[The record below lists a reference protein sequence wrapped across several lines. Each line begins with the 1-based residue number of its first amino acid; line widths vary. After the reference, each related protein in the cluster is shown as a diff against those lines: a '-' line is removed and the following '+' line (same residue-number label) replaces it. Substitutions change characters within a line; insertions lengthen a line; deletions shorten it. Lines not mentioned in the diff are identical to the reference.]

1 MDSFA
6 IVKLE
11 VAPDIVSEFNSYLQ
25 RESPAVSFIQDS
37 TGYFRFSAALP
48 SSAGIGEFGSFLQS
62 SGYMINGIRSGT
74 SKEGEEGTVMSFSK
88 GGKEAQAV
96 LSTVRIY

>member
-1 MDSFA
+1 MGSFA

-25 RESPAVSFIQDS
+25 REKPAVSFIQDS
-37 TGYFRFSAALP
+37 TGYFRFSAPLP

-62 SGYMINGIRSGT
+62 SGYMISAINSGT
-74 SKEGEEGTVMSFSK
+74 TKEGEEGTVMSFAK
-88 GGKEAQAV
+88 DGKQGQAV